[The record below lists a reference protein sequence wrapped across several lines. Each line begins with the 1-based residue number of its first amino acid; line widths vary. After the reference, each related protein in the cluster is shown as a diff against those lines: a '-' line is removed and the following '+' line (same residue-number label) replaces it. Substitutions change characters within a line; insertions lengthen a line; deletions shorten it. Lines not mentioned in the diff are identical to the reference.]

1 MAFILSDASVNAVPE
16 PSTLTLLGIGA
27 VGLIGYG
34 WRRRIL
40 ALAPALARRYEL
52 TGTGGVEVLSVQKN
66 GPADQA
72 GLQEEDIIVAL
83 DEQTTAN
90 VDDLHKRLTTLPVGV
105 PATVTLLRGER
116 RLERMIVPTE
126 YPNPAPRM

>member
-90 VDDLHKRLTTLPVGV
+90 VDDLHKLLTTLPVGV

-116 RLERMIVPTE
+116 RLERMVVPTE